1 MNLNLIKNEIEQ
13 FGVSYGYMAEC
24 CGVGETY
31 LKQCLN
37 GSKPM
42 TKALLK
48 KVKGVIKTLN
58 INPKSQKFKEEQERK
73 VIIKEKGFDKKQEPT
88 INELREF
95 YNKKPKVVYENPFR
109 EMLTSFGKDF
119 GVSNHSVE
127 FNDGKL
133 HYIFK
138 LDISEIDE

>member
-1 MNLNLIKNEIEQ
+1 MNLNLIKKEIEQ

-42 TKALLK
+42 TKALLN
-48 KVKGVIKTLN
+48 KVRGVIKTIN

-73 VIIKEKGFDKKQEPT
+73 VILHENGGDKKPM
-88 INELREF
+88 
-95 YNKKPKVVYENPFR
+95 VVYKNRSLKET
-109 EMLTSFGKDF
+109 LVAFGEHF
-119 GVSNHSVE
+119 GVSKHSVE
-127 FNDGKL
+127 FDDGKL
-133 HYIFK
+133 HYIFQ
-138 LDISEIDE
+138 LDISKIDE

>member
-1 MNLNLIKNEIEQ
+1 MNLNLIKNKMEQ

-24 CGVGETY
+24 CGVGEVY
-31 LKQCLN
+31 LKQCLS

-42 TKALLK
+42 TKVLLK

-73 VIIKEKGFDKKQEPT
+73 VMLKENGFDKKPEPT
-88 INELREF
+88 INKLS
-95 YNKKPKVVYENPFR
+95 KLKVVYENPFKD
-109 EMLTSFGKDF
+109 MLIGFGKDF
-119 GVSNHSVE
+119 GVSQHSVE